1 MNDKM
6 MTLTFFKLYTMYT
19 KKNQKNYFP
28 IRTHQL
34 VHTKDT
40 SVVLKKYKYW
50 NYKNNDLNFL
60 KKTMDMHTIPL
71 KSHKDLEKEK

>member
-1 MNDKM
+1 MNEKM

-28 IRTHQL
+28 IHTHQL
-34 VHTKDT
+34 VHKDT